1 MRLRLRCGN
10 SYRLGDLQ
18 WCMVHVPENVFTVRD
33 FAGHVSR
40 LLELNLHGGNA
51 ELPQILLDGFMV
63 PHDEE
68 VREVLRDDEVVDVEV
83 LDSAG
88 VEPSQGSH
96 KRHQADLPGHGGNK
110 RLKGSPAPAPVMAL
124 GWQPDPEKSDADK
137 AVEAAKALALATCT
151 DGAPSNGCG
160 KDEGRGIF
168 VGGLPTSVDDKELR
182 KHFEQFGTVQDA
194 TVVMNQ
200 KTGKPKG
207 FGFVEFREPGAR
219 EKVLSPVVTL
229 LDAAE
234 AAAIPEPQECNH
246 FRVCSTFRLEE
257 MSPDMVD
264 SEIKVPAECSSSLL
278 AHARY
283 VILKF
288 SNEEQARLNDLY
300 HYSRKFFSN
309 PSAYKEG
316 FKCFPIPGGY
326 MTPFPGT
333 YEIFELRRGLPG
345 CPAELRQAMEAF
357 AVLEKLAL
365 DFATQA
371 SVRHFEASPSEGDDF
386 THTLRF
392 RWLRPSEIGRQ
403 SSPLPAQSRSEK

>member
-88 VEPSQGSH
+88 VEPSQGSQ
-96 KRHQADLPGHGGNK
+96 KRHQADVPGHGGNK
-110 RLKGSPAPAPVMAL
+110 RLKGSPAHEKPVMAL

-137 AVEAAKALALATCT
+137 AVEAAAPTAKALALATCT
-151 DGAPSNGCG
+151 DGVPSNGSG

-219 EKVLSPVVTL
+219 EKVLSSGATQQIHGKTVEVKLRQVRGAKGVSGKGEGKGGGKAGKGETRKGSGHEGGKGGNGGKAGKVASKVPQIRKPQ
-229 LDAAE
+229 LDDSDSDEEEEDEVPTKKAP
-234 AAAIPEPQECNH
+234 AAAKGQPQEEL
-246 FRVCSTFRLEE
+246 SEE
-257 MSPDMVD
+257 MKQMAALGLPVSFTASQNAGGDD
-264 SEIKVPAECSSSLL
+264 SE
-278 AHARY
+278 
-283 VILKF
+283 
-288 SNEEQARLNDLY
+288 EE
-300 HYSRKFFSN
+300 
-309 PSAYKEG
+309 E
-316 FKCFPIPGGY
+316 
-326 MTPFPGT
+326 
-333 YEIFELRRGLPG
+333 EE
-345 CPAELRQAMEAF
+345 E
-357 AVLEKLAL
+357 
-365 DFATQA
+365 
-371 SVRHFEASPSEGDDF
+371 EGDDD
-386 THTLRF
+386 
-392 RWLRPSEIGRQ
+392 
-403 SSPLPAQSRSEK
+403 